1 MELHKQLYF
10 TQRESIIRIGKP
22 LFGDCFEAWKYGP
35 VLVAIRQRY
44 KNDTLYEGLLAPV
57 EKRYKEVF
65 DTPVETMKN
74 LTLEE
79 FKRIHEEWKSTGLSI
94 RDYCHNTGFEES
106 KFYYWR
112 KKLTEAILP

>member
-1 MELHKQLYF
+1 
-10 TQRESIIRIGKP
+10 
-22 LFGDCFEAWKYGP
+22 
-35 VLVAIRQRY
+35 
-44 KNDTLYEGLLAPV
+44 
-57 EKRYKEVF
+57 
-65 DTPVETMKN
+65 MKN

-112 KKLTEAILP
+112 KKLTEAMLPQVNGFVPVNMFHQNGKLGMTATDSPKEPTDNVPCEVVYPNGVTLRIKSELSLEMLRSLILLCR

>member
-1 MELHKQLYF
+1 
-10 TQRESIIRIGKP
+10 
-22 LFGDCFEAWKYGP
+22 
-35 VLVAIRQRY
+35 
-44 KNDTLYEGLLAPV
+44 
-57 EKRYKEVF
+57 
-65 DTPVETMKN
+65 MKN

-112 KKLTEAILP
+112 KKFTEAMLPQVNGFVPVNMFHQNGKLGMTATDSPKEPTDNVPCEVVYPNGVTLRVKSELSLETLRSLILLCR

>member
-1 MELHKQLYF
+1 MLTF
-10 TQRESIIRIGKP
+10 I
-22 LFGDCFEAWKYGP
+22 
-35 VLVAIRQRY
+35 
-44 KNDTLYEGLLAPV
+44 
-57 EKRYKEVF
+57 
-65 DTPVETMKN
+65 ETMKN

-112 KKLTEAILP
+112 KKFTEAMLPQVNGFVPVNMFHRKHPIKYTLYFHKIENSISTLVKS